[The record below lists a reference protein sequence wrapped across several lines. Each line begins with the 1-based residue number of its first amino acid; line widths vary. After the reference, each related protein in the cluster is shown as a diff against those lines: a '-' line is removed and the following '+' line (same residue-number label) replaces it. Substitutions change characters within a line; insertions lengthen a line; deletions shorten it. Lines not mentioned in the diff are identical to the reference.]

1 MALRNDA
8 SGFTFKTVFQLKN
21 AKNTYNQSECIP
33 VLKVW
38 AFKVQHKLIIIRQLL
53 CIGVNVNIVI
63 IIVILYGYSSQCERA
78 LRLSNISS
86 TVNAWRARANRVYFW
101 AAIDHIKLG
110 MLRSIG
116 RRSVSADNHILWL
129 DRYSLNLADLRN
141 RSQLMTSMREDV
153 HDEWGR
159 KCFGA
164 AVISSPVWN
173 YFDVSR
179 NNEKFAICRLCS
191 K

>member
-1 MALRNDA
+1 MQWNSMQHDHCTHLYRKKHMK
-8 SGFTFKTVFQLKN
+8 FTWAKHVEITLKSHEEYVITWSQGSHTFAPWKCSKTMFHM
-21 AKNTYNQSECIP
+21 C
-33 VLKVW
+33 
-38 AFKVQHKLIIIRQLL
+38 F
-53 CIGVNVNIVI
+53 
-63 IIVILYGYSSQCERA
+63 
-78 LRLSNISS
+78 
-86 TVNAWRARANRVYFW
+86 AWFS
-101 AAIDHIKLG
+101 LG

-141 RSQLMTSMREDV
+141 RSQLMTSMCEDV

-173 YFDVSR
+173 YFDVPR

>member
-1 MALRNDA
+1 M
-8 SGFTFKTVFQLKN
+8 S
-21 AKNTYNQSECIP
+21 
-33 VLKVW
+33 
-38 AFKVQHKLIIIRQLL
+38 
-53 CIGVNVNIVI
+53 VI
-63 IIVILYGYSSQCERA
+63 IKAKKTLLYKNIICLFCVSLCE
-78 LRLSNISS
+78 
-86 TVNAWRARANRVYFW
+86 W
-101 AAIDHIKLG
+101 AALCHVLHTQVCALAPLIVFTSDCCLTIWRQTLRASLTLRELG